1 MSMVDME
8 EPKSPDHK
16 AYIDNYTPSK
26 EPQDVQDFFGRRR
39 LRIMNGQDPVHD
51 AEKFTPRINPRKFKW
66 PTNEEAKIWAA
77 EVFGKSGSNTK
88 SKKQK
93 LFVPPSVG
101 TVKQVEGSNGQEVE
115 AVPMKPFD

>member
-1 MSMVDME
+1 M
-8 EPKSPDHK
+8 
-16 AYIDNYTPSK
+16 
-26 EPQDVQDFFGRRR
+26 
-39 LRIMNGQDPVHD
+39 HD

-101 TVKQVEGSNGQEVE
+101 TVKQVEGSNGQKAE
-115 AVPMKPFD
+115 AVPMKPV